1 MNIVKTSKGL
11 TKMQAYKLRSS
22 KESHS
27 FKSAAGSEVEVAVW
41 MIYDDVNS
49 RDEAVNIL
57 AIMTPDGEVFAGQS
71 ETFKRSFIEAVDIF
85 GDELEAIKVIT
96 NVAKNGRE
104 YVDCEACR
112 VKNVKRE

>member
-27 FKSAAGSEVEVAVW
+27 FRDAAGTEVEVSAW
-41 MIYDDVNS
+41 MNYEDENS
-49 RDEAVNIL
+49 NGETVNIL
-57 AIMTPDGEVFAGQS
+57 AIMTPEGEVFAGQS
-71 ETFKRSFIEAVDIF
+71 DTFKRSFFEAVDIF

-96 NVAKNGRE
+96 NVARSGRE

-112 VKNVKRE
+112 VKGE